1 MADSNSGHGNQGGGN
16 AGQGGDH
23 GGGNP
28 GPGGGDPGHGGG
40 PKPVRIFV
48 NGTAYEVEKERIS
61 YEDLLVLIEA
71 PPLPPEKR
79 YSIQYSKGPKDKP
92 TGTLIEGQSV
102 EVKKDMEF
110 DVTPANRS

>member
-1 MADSNSGHGNQGGGN
+1 MADSKSGHGGQGGGN
-16 AGQGGDH
+16 PGH

-28 GPGGGDPGHGGG
+28 GQGGG
-40 PKPVRIFV
+40 PKPLMIFV
-48 NGTAYEVEKERIS
+48 NGTAYEVDQERIS
-61 YEDLLVLIEA
+61 YEGLLTLIKA

-79 YSIQYSKGPKDKP
+79 YSVQYSKGPKDKP
-92 TGTLIEGQSV
+92 AGTLIEGQSV